1 MPILFN
7 LRHLERK
14 ALTLAGE
21 LPIAELDVEGFD
33 ELIHPRNALRYDL
46 HVEQLGD
53 SVLVQGSLELAL
65 DCECVRCLR
74 AFRLPL
80 TLGDWTCL
88 LPLTGAEQVPRVNDC
103 VDLTPWVRE
112 DILLAFPQHPLCH
125 PECRGL
131 PAARGANRQP
141 ASGARS
147 GDEGSSAWAEL
158 NKLKL

>member
-7 LRHLERK
+7 LRHLEQK
-14 ALTLAGE
+14 ALALEGE

-33 ELIHPRNALRYDL
+33 ELIHPRNALHYDL
-46 HVEQLGD
+46 DVEQLGD

-65 DCECVRCLR
+65 DCECVRCLTT
-74 AFRLPL
+74 FRLPL

-88 LPLTGAEQVPRVNDC
+88 LPLTGAEQVARVSDC

-131 PAARGANRQP
+131 PATRGANRLP
-141 ASGARS
+141 ASGACS